1 MNTMMGFTTKP
12 PKRAVSTFHH
22 AYGFGIRWS
31 EHVGFDP
38 GVMLTDLEADE
49 LADESL
55 HLVEDLCKMA
65 ANHFQSSIA
74 YTLYEPLATP
84 SLAAFQHGWEFQR
97 YFAIYS
103 EKQQAQVRE
112 LADLYN
118 ALMKCS
124 VHVYKSTQKADPA
137 AELIRQSKTVKALY
151 GGIHG
156 QLKRTALD
164 LTVQQ
169 RNLWEAIDQM
179 ILVKSPRVP
188 S

>member
-1 MNTMMGFTTKP
+1 MNTLMSFTTTP
-12 PKRAVSTFHH
+12 PKRSVSTFHR
-22 AYGFGIRWS
+22 AYGFGIPWS
-31 EHVGFDP
+31 EHVAFDP
-38 GVMLTDLEADE
+38 GVMLTDLEANE

-55 HLVEDLCKMA
+55 ELVEDLAKMA
-65 ANHFQSSIA
+65 ANHFQSSIG

-97 YFAIYS
+97 FFAIDS

-124 VHVYKSTQKADPA
+124 VHVNKSTQRADPA
-137 AELIRQSKTVKALY
+137 AELIRQRTAVKALY

-169 RNLWEAIDQM
+169 RNLWEAIDQL

>member
-1 MNTMMGFTTKP
+1 MNTMMSFTTKP

-103 EKQQAQVRE
+103 EKQQAQARE

-124 VHVYKSTQKADPA
+124 VHVNKSMQKADPA
-137 AELIRQSKTVKALY
+137 AEFIRQSKTVKALY
-151 GGIHG
+151 GGFHG

-164 LTVQQ
+164 LTLQQ

>member
-1 MNTMMGFTTKP
+1 
-12 PKRAVSTFHH
+12 
-22 AYGFGIRWS
+22 
-31 EHVGFDP
+31 
-38 GVMLTDLEADE
+38 
-49 LADESL
+49 
-55 HLVEDLCKMA
+55 
-65 ANHFQSSIA
+65 
-74 YTLYEPLATP
+74 
-84 SLAAFQHGWEFQR
+84 
-97 YFAIYS
+97 
-103 EKQQAQVRE
+103 
-112 LADLYN
+112 
-118 ALMKCS
+118 MKCS